1 MHNQIPVSEQR
12 VGKYDVH
19 GYMENA
25 MREDVRSL

>member
-12 VGKYDVH
+12 VGKDVH